1 MGGAWPAWAWVL
13 LVALAQLTF
22 GRAHRK
28 SRQALLISIPCLD
41 SCGLSASVLC
51 ALLPRRG
58 AAIRSHPVTHTVP
71 LHPPAIS
78 VYHSQQ
84 SDGELL
90 VLDYDMSYSNKTPS
104 ATWPKTLSPS
114 GVAPF
119 RTAWLMK
126 RPRPVLTLC
135 RSARYCIV
143 LVSPRPSK
151 AHESQTQPRD
161 RSLLQ
166 SDSSHIHISRRV
178 AYTHAYIDKMSGQ
191 FCRS

>member
-1 MGGAWPAWAWVL
+1 MIDQAEYVQQSTPTTSACMYVDYMQHRKQTSEAAAGGRGLARAWQAWAWVL

-22 GRAHRK
+22 GRVHRK

-58 AAIRSHPVTHTVP
+58 AAIRSHPVTQTVP
-71 LHPPAIS
+71 SRPPAIS

-84 SDGELL
+84 SDGGLL
-90 VLDYDMSYSNKTPS
+90 VLDYDMSYGNKTPS

-119 RTAWLMK
+119 RTA
-126 RPRPVLTLC
+126 
-135 RSARYCIV
+135 
-143 LVSPRPSK
+143 
-151 AHESQTQPRD
+151 
-161 RSLLQ
+161 
-166 SDSSHIHISRRV
+166 
-178 AYTHAYIDKMSGQ
+178 
-191 FCRS
+191 